1 MPSTIQRFDE
11 LYEEFYLQL
20 LKAACQMTADIHLA
34 EDLTQSA
41 FTTLYEKR
49 DEVFGDP
56 NINVK
61 GWLVVTLRNKHAS
74 EMQRASRE
82 RELPLNEAINL
93 SQTAEMPI
101 SFQDMLPDTLSKEE
115 CMVLYLYYKRGC
127 SHSEI
132 AARMGCS
139 VAASRMRMHRAI
151 VHCRE
156 FAKKEKF

>member
-1 MPSTIQRFDE
+1 M
-11 LYEEFYLQL
+11 
-20 LKAACQMTADIHLA
+20 
-34 EDLTQSA
+34 
-41 FTTLYEKR
+41 
-49 DEVFGDP
+49 
-56 NINVK
+56 
-61 GWLVVTLRNKHAS
+61 VTLRNKHAS

-101 SFQDMLPDTLSKEE
+101 SFQALLPDTLSKEE